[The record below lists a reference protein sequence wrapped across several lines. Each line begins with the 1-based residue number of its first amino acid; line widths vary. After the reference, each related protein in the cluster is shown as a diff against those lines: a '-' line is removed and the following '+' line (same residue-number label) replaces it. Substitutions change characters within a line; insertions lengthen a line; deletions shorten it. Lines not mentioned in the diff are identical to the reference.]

1 MKLPQE
7 LVDYIVDM
15 IHDHQTLNAC
25 SLTCKPLL
33 YSVRR
38 LTYSEFYVTP
48 RAQRFFTEEKS
59 ISQMI
64 WNRHNAHLYF
74 LSYMG
79 KRGLLQYVRHIHI
92 CLPRTFTPENLLPHL
107 HHFQTLNRVHTL
119 TIRHYDAVRWANDYK
134 ACFAHFY
141 PTLTS
146 LSLWYP
152 SGPLPLLLQFAQQF
166 PNLEFLSLLLRNEE
180 IAPVTVRQSPPLV
193 SKLFGVYPVAQRP
206 AVLFNELP
214 NKLSLRSVELGRL
227 SNSHAQHIL
236 DACAST
242 LERLTIIHHEHGA
255 R

>member
-1 MKLPQE
+1 MGVAKEPVGLNAIPGPHGFMKLPQE

-64 WNRHNAHLYF
+64 WNRQNAHLYF

-180 IAPVTVRQSPPLV
+180 IAPVTVHQSPPLV

-227 SNSHAQHIL
+227 
-236 DACAST
+236 
-242 LERLTIIHHEHGA
+242 
-255 R
+255 